1 MASSTLAL
9 PPSYQKSTP
18 TIQKSKLES
27 KKARSEDELLKFF
40 LHGSYDVQRGK
51 IHPFPIEENKD
62 KTIGHQHET
71 ILPIPNVNPDEQKAK
86 SRCMFE
92 ETYMINISVQQPDAK
107 QIDVRIEKAL
117 SDTAIKTEKINED
130 EISSIFDEEDNDE
143 VDSAIFNELNS
154 TSSETARTKLTLA
167 DMINKTL
174 TTIPAISLDNL
185 HQIPRTNSWY
195 TDQKTEV
202 KTRKISEEILSS
214 KTVEKI
220 IKTPSPPS
228 APIQKPTLTTNINE
242 DKKLFEYLDYL
253 ETKEESN
260 PSPRKSSP
268 TVRQ

>member
-1 MASSTLAL
+1 
-9 PPSYQKSTP
+9 
-18 TIQKSKLES
+18 
-27 KKARSEDELLKFF
+27 
-40 LHGSYDVQRGK
+40 
-51 IHPFPIEENKD
+51 
-62 KTIGHQHET
+62 
-71 ILPIPNVNPDEQKAK
+71 
-86 SRCMFE
+86 
-92 ETYMINISVQQPDAK
+92 
-107 QIDVRIEKAL
+107 
-117 SDTAIKTEKINED
+117 
-130 EISSIFDEEDNDE
+130 
-143 VDSAIFNELNS
+143 
-154 TSSETARTKLTLA
+154 
-167 DMINKTL
+167 MINKTL

-195 TDQKTEV
+195 IDQKTEV

-220 IKTPSPPS
+220 IKTPPPPF